1 MPRDDFNSLT
11 SQLII
16 LNRRAGETEDEEQRR
31 QALTNM
37 QERLVQLCA
46 HLPAAEL
53 STDHLARVFALLMTI
68 LAEAG
73 PYRYESSHDAHL
85 RDEVLPT
92 FKALRGQARDA
103 AKAFFRRPEFT
114 PLAEDIQWEIFPL
127 LDSFLEP
134 DRFMPFRVI
143 QAGKVAEHL
152 YSFVERT
159 EDRNLQELLQQL
171 YAMKYPRFGTS
182 GWRGRWGQE
191 FTEAKARQVAQAICE
206 YLNAAEVPAFVGGED
221 RSGYPV
227 LVGYDS
233 RKHADRVA
241 RWVAEVCLAN
251 GFRVVLMARD
261 TPTPALIYY
270 GIEHMGSDQ
279 IAGIINCTASHNPFE
294 WQGIKFNPRQGWP
307 APTSVTDFIASRAN
321 QHQLLATEIPS
332 ADLDASEAA
341 GTLTYAD
348 PITAYCDWLL
358 AAGKSDNRIP
368 LDWDRIRS
376 YFADRLVVID
386 EMHGATRGYMSR
398 IMGRLGIPHTLI
410 HGEVDRELGELDYAS
425 PEQPHIHHLQRRVVE
440 LGADLGLGMDTDGD
454 RFGAI
459 DSDGTYFLPN
469 QILPMLIKYLAV
481 DRALTGKVV
490 VTQTGSPLNEIIARH
505 TARNEA
511 FSPEPGVTPAYV
523 DHPFYRRRIGER
535 QEMVFDGVFVVP
547 VGIKYIEEQRRTD
560 NAYQSLKPM
569 PDDWRDR
576 LLIGGEESSG
586 LTTRGHITDKDGIWA
601 NLLIMD
607 MIAHYGK
614 PLRDIWRDVVSF
626 NGCWESFGGRVDVDA
641 SDGAK
646 EALINYYLD
655 HFAGKKP
662 GEATIAGQKVVYLG
676 GIRYD
681 LVEIVLEDKRGERN
695 HFLRIRAS
703 GTEPINRI
711 YTESSDPAVR
721 EALEAEV
728 LTRLEE
734 FSAQEIEKAH
744 SSWRLVDVL
753 SFTQPTARL
762 WGAVQAKVAVEG
774 WERAH
779 LAARLRRRLPDV
791 ERRNEEIVRSW
802 AEGLA
807 SGNQG
812 Q

>member
-1 MPRDDFNSLT
+1 
-11 SQLII
+11 
-16 LNRRAGETEDEEQRR
+16 
-31 QALTNM
+31 
-37 QERLVQLCA
+37 
-46 HLPAAEL
+46 
-53 STDHLARVFALLMTI
+53 MTI

-73 PYRYESSHDAHL
+73 PYRYETSRDPHL
-85 RDEVLPT
+85 REEVLPA

-103 AKAFFRRPEFT
+103 ARVFFQRAEFT
-114 PLAEDIQWEIFPL
+114 SLTEDIQEEIFPL

-143 QAGKVAEHL
+143 KAGKVAERL
-152 YSFVERT
+152 YSFIERA
-159 EDRNLQELLQQL
+159 EDPNLPKLLQQL

-182 GWRGRWGQE
+182 GWRGRWSQD
-191 FTEAKARQVAQAICE
+191 FTEAKARQVVQAICD
-206 YLNAAEVPAFVGGED
+206 YMGTKEVPAHVEAED
-221 RSGYPV
+221 RSSFPV
-227 LVGYDS
+227 VVGYDS

-251 GFRVVLMARD
+251 GFPVLLVARD

-270 GIEHMGSDQ
+270 GIDYLGSDK
-279 IAGIINCTASHNPFE
+279 IAGLINCTASHNPFE

-307 APTSVTDFIASRAN
+307 APTRVTDFIAARAN

-332 ADLDASEAA
+332 TDLEAA
-341 GTLTYAD
+341 ETEGRLTYTD

-358 AAGKSDNRIP
+358 AAGEADNRVP
-368 LDWDRIRS
+368 LNWERIRS

-398 IMGRLGIPHTLI
+398 ILGRLGIPHTLI
-410 HGEVDRELGELDYAS
+410 HAEVDRELGELDYAS
-425 PEQPHIHHLQRRVVE
+425 PEDPHIHHLQERVLE
-440 LGADLGLGMDTDGD
+440 LGADMGLGMDTDGD

-459 DSDGTYFLPN
+459 DPDGTYLIAN

-490 VTQTGSPLNEIIARH
+490 VTQTGSPLNEVIARH
-505 TARNEA
+505 ALCNEA
-511 FSPEPGVTPAYV
+511 FRPQPGVIPAYV
-523 DHPFYRRRIGER
+523 DHPFYRRRIGQRED
-535 QEMVFDGVFVVP
+535 MIFDAVFVVP

-560 NAYQSLKPM
+560 NAYQPLNPL

-586 LTTRGHITDKDGIWA
+586 LTTRGHVTDKDGIWA

-614 PLRDIWRDVVSF
+614 PLRGIWRDVVGF
-626 NGCWESFGGRVDVDA
+626 DGCWESFGGRADVDA

-681 LVEIVLEDKRGERN
+681 LVEVVLEDGEGNRR

-711 YTESSDPAVR
+711 YTESSGPEVR

-728 LTRLEE
+728 LDRLEE
-734 FSAQEIEKAH
+734 FSAQEIEAAH
-744 SSWRLVDVL
+744 NPWRLVDIL
-753 SFTQPTARL
+753 FFTQPTERL
-762 WGAVQAKVAVEG
+762 WEVVREKVAAEG
-774 WERAH
+774 WEAGD
-779 LAARLRRRLPDV
+779 LAARLRRPLPEV
-791 ERRNEEIVRSW
+791 ERRNQEIVGAW
-802 AEGLA
+802 AKGLA
-807 SGNQG
+807 NSS
-812 Q
+812 